1 MSTET
6 PAPDQ
11 VVNASQDSARK
22 ARGPAVPTIN
32 LQKAIQLMRKV
43 WEEEKRNPAPVSS
56 ILTHWEYKPKSS
68 GGLQAIASLKRFG
81 LLEEQGSGD
90 QRTLKLS
97 QLALDI
103 LKFETVDPTEFAG
116 QLKAAALHPK
126 FHSYLWK
133 KYGVEMPSEKTLEA
147 HFIFDLHF
155 PEDTA
160 KAFIKE
166 YKETIAFAKLEAS
179 DTVEE
184 PDSELFDP
192 DTPSN
197 GNDNAP
203 PVLPR
208 VQVPPLAAT
217 GGGLRAAPT
226 PPLPPQKPAPPV
238 LNPDIKYFVIPTDI
252 GDAHIPMGMSEE
264 DFDLFGNALQLF
276 KKKIVRSA
284 FPKRALW
291 QNKDHDKEVVILGF
305 MGAQDGRCYWRSEE
319 GTGIPDDELT
329 WL

>member
-1 MSTET
+1 
-6 PAPDQ
+6 
-11 VVNASQDSARK
+11 
-22 ARGPAVPTIN
+22 
-32 LQKAIQLMRKV
+32 MRKV

-179 DTVEE
+179 DTVQES
-184 PDSELFDP
+184 DSELFDP
-192 DTPSN
+192 EDPAN
-197 GNDNAP
+197 GTSP
-203 PVLPR
+203 PPTSK
-208 VQVPPLAAT
+208 PP
-217 GGGLRAAPT
+217 AAPT
-226 PPLPPQKPAPPV
+226 PPLAAGFGGFFPSAPPTPPEKPV
-238 LNPDIKYFVIPTDI
+238 TPPLNPALKYYPIPTDI
-252 GDAHIPMGMSEE
+252 GDAWIPMGMSED
-264 DFDLFGNALQLF
+264 DFKLLGDALLLF
-276 KKKIVRSA
+276 KKKIVKASRYPIGA
-284 FPKRALW
+284 IWRNAD
-291 QNKDHDKEVVILGF
+291 QDKPVTIVGE
-305 MGAQDGRCYWRSEE
+305 MGERDGVKYYESQGANGLP
-319 GTGIPDDELT
+319 GTGIPENELT
-329 WL
+329 FAS